1 MSQDSE
7 GYRQIEALLGLAW
20 NNCARDIAAVVNM
33 YIGMLVFIAAFL
45 VLWLLNM
52 VQFLPFVTMPDI
64 NIAGTTL
71 SYVILSAVVGFCNAV
86 AMLTFLAIVVI
97 LFEYSLSF
105 TTVCYYYDNK
115 SWAVPRLIRDA
126 VKRLAGHSRSE
137 REENRQADRKYRIFL
152 ENEINKIHNGFVE
165 EPKKE

>member
-7 GYRQIEALLGLAW
+7 GYRQICALLNLAW
-20 NNCARDIAAVVNM
+20 NNCARDIFQVIYMIVGGCLFSGVYLVVASLQILEGFSKLPRDTEFGPAGEIIYQAMYGAIPKVAA
-33 YIGMLVFIAAFL
+33 ILLLIA
-45 VLWLLNM
+45 
-52 VQFLPFVTMPDI
+52 
-64 NIAGTTL
+64 
-71 SYVILSAVVGFCNAV
+71 IL
-86 AMLTFLAIVVI
+86 VI
-97 LFEYSLSF
+97 LFEYTLSF
-105 TTVCYYYDNK
+105 TTICYYYDNK

-126 VKRLAGHSRSE
+126 VKRLADHFRSE